1 MTNRIRQQM
10 EPRVYFDQPVL
21 MQVGGEPFEGR
32 AFNLSRSGMF
42 VSAAEQLVEGAT
54 LTLAFSLPDAQAVS
68 ARAVVVRQVAMDT
81 PMERS
86 GMALRF
92 LELEPLCAARID
104 RFITER
110 TKPAQGE
117 TVRLKVGDLG
127 FPIKARTHSA
137 WENVLSVDAELPFLR
152 LGSAVSLPQAQGFN
166 GSIRWVSVH
175 VPPETGVPR
184 INIGIEMDE
193 LRDLDAELFDPE
205 DLDFDVDLDPVCTS
219 EFADHSQRLDRQIR
233 TARRAG

>member
-1 MTNRIRQQM
+1 MTNRIRQQI

-21 MQVGGEPFEGR
+21 MQVDGEPFEGR
-32 AFNLSRSGMF
+32 AFNLSRNGMF
-42 VSAAEQLVEGAT
+42 VSAHEQLAQGAV

-68 ARAVVVRQVAMDT
+68 ARAVVVRQVGMDT
-81 PMERS
+81 PLERA

-92 LELEPLCAARID
+92 LELEPHCAARVD
-104 RFITER
+104 SFISER

-137 WENVLSVDAELPFLR
+137 WDNVLSVDAELPFLR

-175 VPPETGVPR
+175 VPPETGIPR

-205 DLDFDVDLDPVCTS
+205 DLNFDEDLDPICTHTFS
-219 EFADHSQRLDRQIR
+219 DHSQRLDHQIR
-233 TARRAG
+233 STRRSG